1 MVSDYQAVKL
11 GVGRV
16 LERQSELQQ
25 IKLGNKLKKKHFWN
39 FSVDFFFFLMKWFCF
54 QKLILFT
61 YVGIIPVY
69 EKWENYVACWGVF
82 YAYSEWDY

>member
-25 IKLGNKLKKKHFWN
+25 IKLGNKLKKKHF
-39 FSVDFFFFLMKWFCF
+39 
-54 QKLILFT
+54 
-61 YVGIIPVY
+61 
-69 EKWENYVACWGVF
+69 
-82 YAYSEWDY
+82 